1 MKSGLK
7 RALSILLAI
16 ALMLPNFSIAI
27 QAEEVGKA
35 EVIQE
40 ANSRSQDAELV
51 LDDSS
56 DDIRALKR
64 TDGYVSNDEIFDEE
78 VNIPVTGV
86 YLDRS
91 ELKVKL
97 GDAAVTLN
105 AVVEPE
111 NASDSSLQ
119 WESSDPE
126 IASIDQG
133 IVTFNTLGTCEITV
147 TAADGTSEIRYGK
160 ASKVTGP
167 YLDRNG
173 VALTDGASNGEILV
187 QGGEEFESPCNP
199 MHVFQS
205 ENGFCYVA
213 YNATEISKREM
224 PSGFAR
230 QPLFINPVQMDEEG
244 WFTSTIVPMKGWT
257 TPKYQ

>member
-86 YLDRS
+86 YLDRNFC
-91 ELKVKL
+91 EFCRGHK
-97 GDAAVTLN
+97 
-105 AVVEPE
+105 
-111 NASDSSLQ
+111 
-119 WESSDPE
+119 
-126 IASIDQG
+126 G
-133 IVTFNTLGTCEITV
+133 ICRNLRQRTV
-147 TAADGTSEIRYGK
+147 
-160 ASKVTGP
+160 
-167 YLDRNG
+167 
-173 VALTDGASNGEILV
+173 
-187 QGGEEFESPCNP
+187 F
-199 MHVFQS
+199 
-205 ENGFCYVA
+205 
-213 YNATEISKREM
+213 
-224 PSGFAR
+224 
-230 QPLFINPVQMDEEG
+230 
-244 WFTSTIVPMKGWT
+244 
-257 TPKYQ
+257 

>member
-1 MKSGLK
+1 M
-7 RALSILLAI
+7 
-16 ALMLPNFSIAI
+16 
-27 QAEEVGKA
+27 
-35 EVIQE
+35 
-40 ANSRSQDAELV
+40 V

-147 TAADGTSEIRYGK
+147 TAADGQYK
-160 ASKVTGP
+160 ATCVVTVEADDEVPAVESNGDELVAVTGIA
-167 YLDRNG
+167 LNTKNLICWW
-173 VALTDGASNGEILV
+173 VA
-187 QGGEEFESPCNP
+187 
-199 MHVFQS
+199 
-205 ENGFCYVA
+205 
-213 YNATEISKREM
+213 KRK
-224 PSGFAR
+224 R
-230 QPLFINPVQMDEEG
+230 
-244 WFTSTIVPMKGWT
+244 
-257 TPKYQ
+257 